1 MALFNADLTV
11 EWGDCDE
18 AGIVFYPNYFYW
30 FDCTFQRMLRSRELG
45 QRQLRSRFGAVT
57 PLIDVGAKFLG
68 PVRYDDVLQIEA
80 EVVDW
85 DERKFRTDYRVKH
98 GASKVAVGHE
108 LRAWAVLADGKLKG
122 AAIPEEFKKLMR

>member
-1 MALFNADLTV
+1 MALFKTELIV

-57 PLIDVGAKFLG
+57 PLVDVGAKFLG
-68 PVRYDDVLQIEA
+68 PVRYDDVLRIEA
-80 EVVDW
+80 AVVDW
-85 DERKFRTDYRVKH
+85 AERKFRTAYRVKL
-98 GASKVAVGHE
+98 GASTVAEGHE
-108 LRAWAVLADGKLKG
+108 LRAWASLTDGKLKA
-122 AAIPEEFKKLMR
+122 AAIPEEFKMLMT

>member
-1 MALFNADLTV
+1 MALFKTELIV

-57 PLIDVGAKFLG
+57 PLVDVGAKFLG
-68 PVRYDDVLQIEA
+68 PVRYDDVLRIEA
-80 EVVDW
+80 AVVDW
-85 DERKFRTDYRVKH
+85 AERKFRTAYRVK
-98 GASKVAVGHE
+98 
-108 LRAWAVLADGKLKG
+108 
-122 AAIPEEFKKLMR
+122 